1 MLAPGPFRAGEHRYW
16 ARLGVR
22 KGNARAHVVAGEVGE
37 YLAGA
42 LLEVLESL
50 NRKTPVRG
58 AGERE
63 DRFACVHC
71 SDE

>member
-1 MLAPGPFRAGEHRYW
+1 MTPRSTATRTVL
-16 ARLGVR
+16 
-22 KGNARAHVVAGEVGE
+22 VVAPSFQPWDLGE